1 MSQADRKR
9 RHQARLARIEQVQ
22 VVAGHAGRGRV
33 DHEATLLERAR
44 MLDEELAAHQ
54 ATEAGL
60 AAFDRL
66 LKVVELRG
74 TARTPEVTELLDAL
88 WNRHP
93 LPLAVLRGVE
103 PRVADDMLA
112 LLDAFRWSRVDLV
125 TEVTGGPRRVAKVLA
140 AAPPQL
146 ESVVRVAR

>member
-9 RHQARLARIEQVQ
+9 RHQTRLARIEQVQ
-22 VVAGHAGRGRV
+22 VVAGQAGRGRV

-54 ATEAGL
+54 ATETGL

-66 LKVVELRG
+66 LKVVEQRG
-74 TARTPEVTELLDAL
+74 VTRTPEVTELLDAL
-88 WNRHP
+88 WNRRP
-93 LPLAVLRGVE
+93 LPLTVLRGVE

-125 TEVTGGPRRVAKVLA
+125 NEVSGGPRRVARALAGRTA
-140 AAPPQL
+140 AA
-146 ESVVRVAR
+146 